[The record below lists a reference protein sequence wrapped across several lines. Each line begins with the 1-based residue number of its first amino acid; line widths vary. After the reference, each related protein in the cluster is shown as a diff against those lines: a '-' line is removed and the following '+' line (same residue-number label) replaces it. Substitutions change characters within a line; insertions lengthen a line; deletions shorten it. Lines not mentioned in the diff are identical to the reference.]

1 MGKKCFDQDMHKEY
15 QDKEVYIATSKEIED
30 FENYHFINGDIVKEI
45 EKLKN
50 KGKNIYLFGGGIL
63 IDSFVKADVIDEY
76 VIGIIPTIFGKG
88 INLFYDNNPKIDLK
102 FEYYAVEDGIV
113 IMKYLKRK

>member
-1 MGKKCFDQDMHKEY
+1 MLNTKNYNLAEY
-15 QDKEVYIATSKEIED
+15 WEEED

-63 IDSFVKADVIDEY
+63 IDSFAKADVIDEY
-76 VIGIIPTIFGKG
+76 VIGIIPTILGKG
-88 INLFYDNNPKIDLK
+88 IKLFYDNNPKIDLNL
-102 FEYYAVEDGIV
+102 EYYAVEDGIV
-113 IMKYLKRK
+113 IMKYSKRK